1 MPFSRGVSISP
12 NWRRW
17 FLVPVAIFVWSLSFQ
32 SIGIWQATE
41 NWFAEHRMLWSSRP
55 VGGDIVFVAIDKAT
69 LDHIGV
75 WPWPRNVL
83 AKTIDQ
89 LVGAEAL
96 EIFLDVDLSSPSTPE
111 EDTIL
116 AQSLG
121 NAGGTVIL
129 AAFSQSSSVNAGN
142 SDLAGNL
149 PIPQFRNDAWLATVN
164 VIPDE
169 DGVVRSFPFGHII
182 ADEVLLSVPAFL
194 SGRTGHPDTFF
205 DINFAFDPSTVPS
218 YSLVD
223 VLSGKIPSS
232 AFAQKTV
239 VVGAHAIELRD
250 SLAVPVHG
258 TLSGAMLQILATE
271 TLRQDAEPIRIVPVW
286 PLLLSAVLQIL
297 VLMTLNSH
305 RLRVRVSAIAGISL
319 LVEAIGF
326 ALFAEYSF
334 VLPTV
339 SIHASNL
346 ALIMVSLI
354 MEMNVG
360 RYLTLIAN
368 ARAANATNILRQV
381 FDDSAEAIVIISED
395 GQTLETSPISRE
407 MFAAPAEQPNQSLVP
422 EEILLRAQ
430 ESISSLKSGLPVLV
444 DRGELQI
451 GTDTKKKIIEYSITP
466 SFLEEADRSSGANR
480 DGIYVACIMARD
492 ITVER
497 SQAERLAFLSRRD
510 ELTGAYRRHAF
521 ASIVDDK
528 IAQLASNE
536 SCQLM
541 VFNLNRFKTINSTL
555 GWDVGN
561 QLLCAVVSRLETSPL
576 GVQHVARLQADT
588 FAILLNATD
597 DSEHLMERSDAVN
610 NLLAETYTL
619 EGVSVSVDARISYVH
634 SGDNLQSAETMLN
647 CAELVLDTCRNSG
660 KRSIQGFD
668 ETSSAKY
675 QRAREIEREL
685 RPALEQDLLE
695 VHYQPQIDVSERDLV
710 GFEALARWN
719 HPVLGPISPAEFIEI
734 AEASG
739 MIVQLG
745 RWILNT
751 ACREAAT
758 WPVPVKIGINVS
770 PIQLVKGDIIRDLQ
784 CALETSG
791 LSPSRLLL
799 EITESS
805 FLEGEEEIMSV
816 LREIRSL
823 GISLA
828 LDDFG
833 TGYASLGYISR
844 FPIDVIKVDQ
854 SFIRT
859 LTTDLSSRSIV
870 QFTKTLSDALNLTM
884 LCEGVETE
892 EQMEFLH
899 QVGCDQVQGYLFG
912 RPQNSVAARETID
925 RFCDGKNNLQL
936 VTKSVA

>member
-1 MPFSRGVSISP
+1 MTFSRGVSISP
-12 NWRRW
+12 NWRGW
-17 FLVPVAIFVWSLSFQ
+17 VLLPVAIFVWAFSFQ
-32 SIGIWQATE
+32 TIGIWKATE
-41 NWFAEHRMLWSSRP
+41 NWLAEHRMLWSPRP
-55 VGGDIVFVAIDKAT
+55 VRGDIVFVAIDKAT
-69 LDHIGV
+69 LDAIGV
-75 WPWPRNVL
+75 WPWPRSVL

-96 EIFLDVDLSSPSTPE
+96 EVFLDIDLSSPSTPE
-111 EDTIL
+111 EDSIL
-116 AQSLG
+116 AQSLEK
-121 NAGGTVIL
+121 AGGTVIL
-129 AAFSQSSSVNAGN
+129 AAFSQSSSVNAGH

-149 PIPQFRNDAWLATVN
+149 PISQFRKDAWVATVN

-218 YSLVD
+218 FSLID
-223 VLSGKIPSS
+223 VLSGQIPSS

-271 TLRQDAEPIRIVPVW
+271 TLKQDAEPIRIVPVW
-286 PLLLSAVLQIL
+286 PLLLCAMLQFL
-297 VLMTLNSH
+297 VLAGLSSH
-305 RLRVRVSAIAGISL
+305 RLLVRVSAIAGMSL
-319 LVEAIGF
+319 LVETIGF
-326 ALFAEYSF
+326 ALFAKYFF

-339 SIHASNL
+339 SIHASNS
-346 ALIMVSLI
+346 ALIIVSLI
-354 MEMNVG
+354 MEMKLG

-381 FDDSAEAIVIISED
+381 FNDSAEAIIIISQD
-395 GQTLETSPISRE
+395 GQTLEMSPISRE
-407 MFAAPAEQPNQSLVP
+407 MFAPLTEQPNQSLVP
-422 EEILLRAQ
+422 EEILLRVQ
-430 ESISSLKSGLPVLV
+430 KSISSLKSGLPVFV
-444 DRGELQI
+444 DKGELEI
-451 GTDTKKKIIEYSITP
+451 GADTKRKIIEYSITP
-466 SFLEEADRSSGANR
+466 SFLQKADSSSRENP

-492 ITVER
+492 VTVER

-521 ASIVDDK
+521 ASIVDEK
-528 IAQLASNE
+528 IAQLPSNQ

-561 QLLCAVVSRLETSPL
+561 QLLCAIVSRLEASEL
-576 GVQHVARLQADT
+576 GVQHIARLQGDT
-588 FAILLNATD
+588 FAILLNSTVGSD
-597 DSEHLMERSDAVN
+597 HLMERCDAVN
-610 NLLAETYTL
+610 DLLAETYTL

-634 SGDNLQSAETMLN
+634 SGEKIQSAETMLN

-660 KRSIQGFD
+660 KRSVQGSD

-685 RPALEQDLLE
+685 RPALEQGLLDI
-695 VHYQPQIDVSERDLV
+695 HYQPQIDVNERDLV
-710 GFEALARWN
+710 GFEALARWD
-719 HPVLGPISPAEFIEI
+719 HPVLGPISPAEFIDI

-745 RWILNT
+745 RWILNS

-758 WPVPVKIGINVS
+758 WPSPLKIGINVS
-770 PIQLVKGDIIRDLQ
+770 PIQLVKSDIIKDIQ

-805 FLEGEEEIMSV
+805 FLEGDEEIMSV
-816 LREIRSL
+816 LREIRSI
-823 GISLA
+823 GVSLA

-859 LTTDLSSRSIV
+859 LTTELTSRSII

-892 EQMEFLH
+892 EQMEFL
-899 QVGCDQVQGYLFG
+899 QRVGCDQVQGYLFG
-912 RPQNSVAARETID
+912 RPQDSVAARETID
-925 RFCDGKNNLQL
+925 RFFSGKNNLQL